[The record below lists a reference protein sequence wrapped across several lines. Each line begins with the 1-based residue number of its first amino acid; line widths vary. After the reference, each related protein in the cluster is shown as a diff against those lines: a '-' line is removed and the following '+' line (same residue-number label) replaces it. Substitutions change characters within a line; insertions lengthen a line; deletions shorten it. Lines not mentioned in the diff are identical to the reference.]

1 MKLYAVGSIKFSTK
15 QGFSKHFGNREN
27 VGKQASFPP
36 SFSSLSK
43 EKVILHIFSL
53 LLLSIAFCLVRSKI
67 SCLVVSITVLTFF
80 QTTFCVM

>member
-43 EKVILHIFSL
+43 KKSDSTYFFSFVIINCFLF
-53 LLLSIAFCLVRSKI
+53 SKI